1 MASMV
6 PVTSVDLAFDD
17 AGNGPAIVL
26 IHGHPFNRSM
36 WAPQVAALR
45 DRYRVIVPDLRGY
58 GQSPVTPGLVT
69 MAELAA
75 DIRGLLDRLGVESA
89 ALAGLSMGGLV
100 MMELAAAEPGRWW
113 ALSFIATTAQPPS
126 PRDVAARME
135 MAKTAEEQGMDP
147 IAEIMGPRLF
157 GPNPD
162 EALTAQITDM
172 MLATNPL
179 GAAAALRGRA
189 HRPDYRPILRSLR
202 TSSLVCTG
210 DHDGYSTAEV
220 TSELVGCLRDPEVV
234 LLKDIGH
241 LPNLEQADAFNDH
254 LLAFLDRN
262 RPLPPD
268 LPVYSL
274 VVTHSRSFLRSS
286 LPTLVSGT
294 IGTMRTSRG
303 YLAAD
308 RCSLA

>member
-113 ALSFIATTAQPPS
+113 ALCFIATTAQPPS
-126 PRDVAARME
+126 PEDAAARME
-135 MAKTAEEQGMDP
+135 MAKTADEQGMGP
-147 IAEIMGPRLF
+147 IAETMGPRLF
-157 GPNPD
+157 GPDPD
-162 EALTAQITDM
+162 QALTAQITEM

-189 HRPDYRPILRSLR
+189 QRPDYRPILRSLR
-202 TSSLVCTG
+202 ISSFVCTG

-234 LLKDIGH
+234 LLKDVGH

-254 LLAFLDRN
+254 LLAFLNRN
-262 RPLPPD
+262 RP
-268 LPVYSL
+268 
-274 VVTHSRSFLRSS
+274 
-286 LPTLVSGT
+286 
-294 IGTMRTSRG
+294 
-303 YLAAD
+303 
-308 RCSLA
+308 